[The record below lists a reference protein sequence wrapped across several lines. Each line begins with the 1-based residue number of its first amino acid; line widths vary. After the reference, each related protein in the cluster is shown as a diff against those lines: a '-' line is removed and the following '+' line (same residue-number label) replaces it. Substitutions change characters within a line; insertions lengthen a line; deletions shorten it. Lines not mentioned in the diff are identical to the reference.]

1 MPIVFAVDFDNIKQC
16 KKVTVEPERS
26 VSSKA
31 IYEIVESIKLELDNL
46 PVGKY
51 EGNFDPKT
59 LRLKITKA
67 EVEA

>member
-1 MPIVFAVDFDNIKQC
+1 MPIIFTVDYDNIKQR
-16 KKVTVEPERS
+16 KKIVVEPERG

-31 IYEIVESIKLELDNL
+31 MYEIIESVKLELDNL

-51 EGNFDPKT
+51 ESNFDPKT
-59 LRLKITKA
+59 LKLKITKA

>member
-1 MPIVFAVDFDNIKQC
+1 MPILFTVDYDNIKQC
-16 KKVTVEPERS
+16 KKIIVEPERG

-31 IYEIVESIKLELDNL
+31 MYEIIESVKLELDNL

-51 EGNFDPKT
+51 ESNFDPKT
-59 LRLKITKA
+59 LKLKITKA

>member
-1 MPIVFAVDFDNIKQC
+1 MPIIFTVDYDNIKQC
-16 KKVTVEPERS
+16 KKIIVEPERG

-31 IYEIVESIKLELDNL
+31 MYEIIESVKLELDNL

-51 EGNFDPKT
+51 ESNFDPKT
-59 LRLKITKA
+59 LKLKITKA

>member
-1 MPIVFAVDFDNIKQC
+1 MPIIFTVDYDNIKQC
-16 KKVTVEPERS
+16 KKVIVEPERS

-31 IYEIVESIKLELDNL
+31 IYEIIESVKLELDNL
-46 PVGKY
+46 PIGKY

-59 LRLKITKA
+59 LKLKITKA

>member
-1 MPIVFAVDFDNIKQC
+1 MPIVFAVDFDTIKQC

-59 LRLKITKA
+59 LKLKITKA